1 MWWGAQPP
9 AWLDCKGSPC
19 SGSINN
25 HMQEEAEREQLYPN
39 LLDPHRIKN
48 LVVRPQPSLQR
59 MGRDDITCPSSCSLC
74 QQHPMQSCI
83 HDHAVHASPPQGV
96 KIAFIASGPS
106 AVHCLAGDTEG
117 RLYTWGRNEVRG

>member
-59 MGRDDITCPSSCSLC
+59 IHHLPFFFLQPMPTAPHAILHARPCRPCVTTAGRQDRVYRFWTFRCPL
-74 QQHPMQSCI
+74 P
-83 HDHAVHASPPQGV
+83 
-96 KIAFIASGPS
+96 
-106 AVHCLAGDTEG
+106 G
-117 RLYTWGRNEVRG
+117 RRH